1 VSGSSL
7 NLVTGWEGFAC
18 RRGDASVPRLSS
30 VPGTDA
36 IHRRERFV
44 SDHALLP
51 KSPGSRF

>member
-18 RRGDASVPRLSS
+18 RRGEASVPRLSS

-44 SDHALLP
+44 SDLALLP